1 MRLRNKKTGKFYTLS
16 EDLYIEYTQGGKIE
30 VRAIIPGGNMSY
42 YYDSLDKLNEDWE
55 DAKEPLIKDPK
66 NRNAVR
72 AWADANDVT
81 KVYVYGIGDGIEYI
95 ELYAK
100 DNGVTD
106 GRIRISLPT
115 QDGVWIGEEY
125 AIAELCGSEEIE
137 ILEPTYTTIEEKEKL
152 KEEE

>member
-66 NRNAVR
+66 IRKAVR
-72 AWADANDVT
+72 AWAEANGAWLLLVVSSYRIEISQVDAEILFNDPVF
-81 KVYVYGIGDGIEYI
+81 K
-95 ELYAK
+95 ELPR
-100 DNGVTD
+100 DRQLT
-106 GRIRISLPT
+106 IT
-115 QDGVWIGEEY
+115 
-125 AIAELCGSEEIE
+125 ELCG
-137 ILEPTYTTIEEKEKL
+137 EEKE
-152 KEEE
+152 